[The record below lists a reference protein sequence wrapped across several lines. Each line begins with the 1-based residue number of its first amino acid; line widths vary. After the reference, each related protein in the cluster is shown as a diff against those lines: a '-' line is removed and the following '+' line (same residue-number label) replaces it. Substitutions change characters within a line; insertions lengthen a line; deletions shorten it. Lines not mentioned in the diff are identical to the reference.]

1 PAQGLEHPS
10 GSRSG
15 PSSILDRQ
23 VLPFWI
29 PDLVIP
35 SIGTFDPIGA
45 GILSQLFQPVEV
57 HNRHLGIILC
67 KAPIFS

>member
-1 PAQGLEHPS
+1 MVTPFTYPGSIPPENLPAQGLEHPS

-45 GILSQLFQPVEV
+45 GI
-57 HNRHLGIILC
+57 
-67 KAPIFS
+67 